1 VVGLLAVYLR
11 GWTIKYRPEQLSVD
25 SESEKYGCLQGK
37 CHFLLK
43 IVICYS
49 SSSNFNVFSEL
60 NTALKRSL
68 MLRCHTRTNSK
79 GQFKLHRDDS
89 KTHSLLPLTGSLHF
103 RLETTRFNEN
113 ATRRLQVEAILL
125 QVTEMQV
132 LATCTDRRCQLRMF
146 PNHNMTALY
155 FW

>member
-1 VVGLLAVYLR
+1 
-11 GWTIKYRPEQLSVD
+11 
-25 SESEKYGCLQGK
+25 
-37 CHFLLK
+37 
-43 IVICYS
+43 
-49 SSSNFNVFSEL
+49 
-60 NTALKRSL
+60 

-132 LATCTDRRCQLRMF
+132 LATLGDWTTMSCVNGCVEGDANPDCGGIVDTDITHATF
-146 PNHNMTALY
+146 N
-155 FW
+155 